1 MSDPITP
8 TVSDRICQHMNDDHS
23 NAIILYAQVFGNV
36 PETETAIMESIDPEG
51 MNLSATVQGEN
62 IPIRVKFD
70 HILEDSEDAH
80 HTLIDMVK
88 KARSSQNS

>member
-8 TVSDRICQHMNDDHS
+8 AVSDRICQHMNDDHS
-23 NAIILYAQVFGNV
+23 NAIVLYAKIFGNV

-51 MNLSATVQGEN
+51 MNLSVSLKGEN
-62 IPIRVKFD
+62 VPIRIKFD
-70 HILEDSEDAH
+70 HVLKDSEDAH

-88 KARSSQNS
+88 RARSSQN

>member
-8 TVSDRICQHMNDDHS
+8 AVSDRICQHMNDDHS
-23 NAIILYAQVFGNV
+23 NAIVLYAKIFGNV
-36 PETETAIMESIDPEG
+36 PETEAAIMESIDPEG
-51 MNLSATVQGEN
+51 MNLSATVKGQN

-70 HILEDSEDAH
+70 HVLKDSEDAH

-88 KARSSQNS
+88 QARSSQS

>member
-8 TVSDRICQHMNDDHS
+8 AVSDRICQHMNEDHS

-36 PETETAIMESIDPEG
+36 PETETATMESIDPEG
-51 MNLSATVQGEN
+51 MNLLVKVKGEN
-62 IPIRVKFD
+62 KPIRVTFD
-70 HILEDSEDAH
+70 HILKDSEDAH

-88 KARSSQNS
+88 KARNSQS